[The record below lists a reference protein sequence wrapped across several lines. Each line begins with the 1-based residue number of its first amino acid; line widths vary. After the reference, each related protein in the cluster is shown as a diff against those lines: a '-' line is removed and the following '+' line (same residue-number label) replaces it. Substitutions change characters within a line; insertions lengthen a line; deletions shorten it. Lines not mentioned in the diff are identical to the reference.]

1 MTPGPILT
9 SSLSIG
15 RLLSPSQ
22 QACEVGKTKIGSGTH
37 RQEKGP
43 GGLIPE
49 PSSFLGASG
58 EIGMLL
64 RATSHRRAEPAPK
77 HTAEGPSPS
86 PTA

>member
-1 MTPGPILT
+1 MTPGPTLT
-9 SSLSIG
+9 SSLSTG

-22 QACEVGKTKIGSGTH
+22 QACEAGKTKIGSGTH

-49 PSSFLGASG
+49 PRSSLLGTSG
-58 EIGMLL
+58 ELGMLL

-77 HTAEGPSPS
+77 HTA
-86 PTA
+86 